1 MDYTNKLNLELT
13 DDHKLA
19 FKIALNKLGATV
31 ENPVDMTMWMFL
43 YATNWQDR
51 ENPNTLFFKNRLTRE
66 TYKIGYDL
74 SDIAEV
80 V

>member
-1 MDYTNKLNLELT
+1 MDFTDKLNLELT

-31 ENPVDMTMWMFL
+31 ENPVDITMWMFL

-51 ENPNTLFFKNRLTRE
+51 ENPNTLFFKDRVTRK
-66 TYKIGYDL
+66 TYKIPYGLY
-74 SDIAEV
+74 DIAEV

>member
-1 MDYTNKLNLELT
+1 MDYTDKLNLELT

-31 ENPVDMTMWMFL
+31 ENPVDITMWMFL

-51 ENPNTLFFKNRLTRE
+51 ENPNTLFFKDRVTRK
-66 TYKIGYDL
+66 TYKIPYGLY
-74 SDIAEV
+74 DIAEV